1 MTTPSGPDRKLDTRR
16 SHVSPAYRLR
26 CFVSLVLGLRR
37 HDFRCAAKFIAVEYG
52 HLPFVS
58 RYWQFLKWSLRH
70 MWGVIPDTMPMLRV
84 APRVS
89 RTPFW
94 LEADNPLENHPWRD
108 DPDARLPESVH
119 TVVIGAGFTGASA
132 AYHWSK
138 RADADR
144 QLVVLE
150 MNEAASAASGRNQGT
165 IVMGR
170 YFTMV
175 RDTVEPHLA
184 KVRSDLTES
193 ARRRLAEQ
201 FADVYCK
208 AAYRNADLIEQ
219 TVRDEGFDVDYARNG
234 WVQERRADQQEAL
247 DESVREA
254 ARTGNDDWISID
266 PERVYQESG
275 MRVEAPAGFSQ
286 RAGTWHPAKWVWSLL
301 NVALE
306 SDNVSLFTRTKVEA
320 VDRQSGDYVV
330 RTSRGTI
337 HAKHVLYAVESFL
350 PKMDARFHNI
360 IEPHQ
365 EQLPCGN
372 GAPEKMPCDNSITGK
387 FFFGGRRGDTLF
399 VGSDSTRVPDRLAGC
414 NKPCRFLTKFALSEY
429 KRVYG
434 LFPWRLTHEWSGTVG
449 YTPDEYPLIGRLD
462 DRGKYMIGGM
472 AGSGSG
478 VAFNAARCIVNR
490 ILGETS
496 EPDDYPEAYFSPQRL
511 LDPTTH
517 QWPDIGDEPTGE
529 LVPGKSLTDGEATL

>member
-1 MTTPSGPDRKLDTRR
+1 MSMDRGSSPVGDTAESSVSGF
-16 SHVSPAYRLR
+16 YRLR
-26 CFVSLVLGLRR
+26 CFLSILLGLRR
-37 HDFRCAAKFIAVEYG
+37 HDVRSAARFVAVEFG
-52 HLPFVS
+52 HLPFLL
-58 RYWQFLKWSLRH
+58 RYWQFVKWSLRQ
-70 MWGVIPDTMPMLRV
+70 MWVVIPEAMPTMTV
-84 APRVS
+84 APQVS

-94 LEADNPLENHPWRD
+94 LEKPNPLENHPWQQ
-108 DPDARLPESVH
+108 DPNARFPESAD

-138 RADADR
+138 RAEGNR
-144 QLVVLE
+144 RLVVLE

-184 KVRSDLTES
+184 KVRSDLS
-193 ARRRLAEQ
+193 PAQRRRLAEQ

-219 TVRDEGFDVDYARNG
+219 AVREEGFDVDYARNG
-234 WVQERRADQQEAL
+234 WVQERRAEQQEELA
-247 DESVREA
+247 ESVREA

-266 PERVYQESG
+266 PERVYRESG
-275 MRVEAPAGFSQ
+275 MHVESPVGFSA

-301 NVALE
+301 SVALK
-306 SDNVSLFTRTKVEA
+306 SDDVSLLTRTKVTS
-320 VDRQSGDYVV
+320 VDQRAGHYVIQ
-330 RTSRGTI
+330 TSRGEI
-337 HAKHVLYAVESFL
+337 RAQNVLYAVESFL
-350 PKMDARFHNI
+350 PKMDPRFHNI

-365 EQLPCGN
+365 EQLSTGF
-372 GAPEKMPCDNSITGK
+372 GAPAEMPCDNSVTGK
-387 FFFGGRRGDTLF
+387 FFFGGRRDQTLF

-414 NKPCRFLTKFALSEY
+414 NKPCRFLTKFAFSEY

-434 LFPWRLTHEWSGTVG
+434 PFAWRLTNEWSGTVG

-462 DRGKYMIGGM
+462 NQGKYMIGGM

-490 ILGETS
+490 ILGNTT
-496 EPDDYPEAYFSPQRL
+496 EPDDYPEAYFSPTRL
-511 LDPTTH
+511 LNPAAH
-517 QWPDIGDEPTGE
+517 QWPE
-529 LVPGKSLTDGEATL
+529 VVDG